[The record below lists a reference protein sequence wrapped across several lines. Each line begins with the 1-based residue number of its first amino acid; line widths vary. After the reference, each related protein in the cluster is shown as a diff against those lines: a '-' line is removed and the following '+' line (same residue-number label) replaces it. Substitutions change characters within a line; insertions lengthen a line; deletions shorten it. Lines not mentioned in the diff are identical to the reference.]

1 MFRRTPFLLVLAVV
15 AWSLVA
21 GQTPAAAPNSGQANQ
36 GQGNQGQTADPQSQ
50 PKPDSSAKGGDQSK
64 PGDPNV
70 LILKAPQMPI
80 TQQTAPELRAVDLE
94 KRQKLSDGT
103 RLQLVQLMQS
113 EFAHVRKYFPL
124 GDRSLVINPQ
134 GQVTPGDAALF
145 QQIQMHGAAAK
156 VGDKVQI
163 TGFIIHEKTI
173 TLQINGGPK
182 KKSKWYQHISVGV
195 GGPGGGISPTDDPNQ
210 AQPTGAEMTL
220 QFSKQVPEMT
230 ADELRKLLSPVFD
243 FSVKTAP
250 EVFAETL
257 PPKIRDAIKNH
268 EVLVGMNREMVIMAK
283 DRPGQKNRE
292 KDDKGK
298 EYEEWMYGE
307 PPQDVI
313 FVRFYGDEVTQVKT
327 AKVGGS
333 ITVKTEKEV
342 DVKDGVISLAVLQAS
357 NSPQDVKQQ
366 PDQSQQQPTKRPTL
380 RREGEQPDT
389 EILRAP
395 NGQTTGQ
402 QQQPHQQDDPEWGTA
417 GEGKKPPP
425 QNDQQPPPVQPQ
437 TGQLPQPDPQKPP
450 L

>member
-1 MFRRTPFLLVLAVV
+1 MVRRTSFLLVSVLI
-15 AWSLVA
+15 AWGLVT
-21 GQTPAAAPNSGQANQ
+21 GQTPAPAQNSGQVS
-36 GQGNQGQTADPQSQ
+36 QGQTADPQSQ
-50 PKPDSSAKGGDQSK
+50 PKSGDQAK
-64 PGDPNV
+64 PADPNV

-124 GDRSLVINPQ
+124 GDKSLVINPQ
-134 GQVTPGDAALF
+134 GQVSPGDAALF

-163 TGFIIHEKTI
+163 TGFIIHEKSI
-173 TLQINGGPK
+173 TLQLNGGAK
-182 KKSKWYQHISVGV
+182 RKSKWYQHISVGV
-195 GGPGGGISPTDDPNQ
+195 GGPGGGVSPTDDPNQ

-220 QFSKQVPEMT
+220 QFNKQVPEMT
-230 ADELRKLLSPVFD
+230 ADELRKLLSPVLD

-268 EVLVGMNREMVIMAK
+268 VVLVGMNHEMVIMAK

-342 DVKDGVISLAVLQAS
+342 DVKDGVITLAVLQAS

-366 PDQSQQQPTKRPTL
+366 PDQTQQQPTKKPTL

-402 QQQPHQQDDPEWGTA
+402 QQPRQQDDPEWGTD
-417 GEGKKPPP
+417 GKKSPP
-425 QNDQQPPPVQPQ
+425 QNGQQAPQDNQPQPQ
-437 TGQLPQPDPQKPP
+437 TGQPPPDPQKPP
-450 L
+450 Q